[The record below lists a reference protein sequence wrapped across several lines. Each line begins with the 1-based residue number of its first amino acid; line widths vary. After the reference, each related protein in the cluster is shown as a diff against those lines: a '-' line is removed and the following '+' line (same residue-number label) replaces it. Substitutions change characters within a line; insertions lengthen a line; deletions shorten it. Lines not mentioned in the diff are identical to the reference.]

1 MTIAQASNRP
11 QMGRPSRKRQIQ
23 HTSREK
29 LPVAV
34 HCAKSGGDMKV
45 GEVVDFRDG
54 KDSIT

>member
-1 MTIAQASNRP
+1 MVTEQKQAAEDGPYVYLDPFLIR
-11 QMGRPSRKRQIQ
+11 RRQIN
-23 HTSREK
+23 
-29 LPVAV
+29 VAV